1 MTRPTMPPG
10 PPYPEDND
18 PQQADQ
24 PRFTPRQSGPQPP
37 YEPPTYQ
44 GLPPYDVPPPPRS
57 LRLRPAPGIVWL

>member
-18 PQQADQ
+18 PQEASQ

-37 YEPPTYQ
+37 YEPPTYH
-44 GLPPYDVPPPPRS
+44 GPPPYDVPPPPAPPA
-57 LRLRPAPGIVWL
+57 RPAPGIVWL